1 MTVVKYQAP
10 WCRTCRAM
18 APMLDRQ
25 AKKHGDRKLSYYS
38 LECYRNGKAS
48 GAPQHRAPRCH
59 HPRPPPAPCAA
70 LIVCRWAR
78 HRGPTGA
85 YPV

>member
-1 MTVVKYQAP
+1 
-10 WCRTCRAM
+10 M